1 MNKVNPSA
9 GVYTYENDMS
19 VRATAAAT
27 SIVGIVGEAG
37 KGPVGVPVDIFDN
50 ADLEEVFG
58 KPDARNYGFALYSA
72 LRALTGTRHVKFVR
86 MVSED
91 ALTAGLYFTVDD
103 LTENYPVT
111 KLTPF
116 DDGSNNPLG
125 VYDPL
130 NTLAFQPDD
139 AATENTMLYFCANSP
154 GKWSDNISVGIR
166 PSAPEGVSLN
176 DEHVYDP
183 YQFIVDVYVGRTQA
197 ARPVESFIVS
207 RKYELN
213 GDGDQMFVEDVINT
227 YSKYIQVRNN
237 PHCPPVK
244 VKKEVFNYMG
254 GGADGT
260 RVHDDKIREGWDLF
274 SDPETVDVNL
284 MCNAGYTT
292 PSVQRH
298 MIVIAERRADCL
310 AVLDLPRKD
319 HAAQRA
325 VNYVVNDLNYSTS
338 YAGMYAPFLVIR
350 DTYHAKDIEIPPS
363 GDVCA
368 TMAYTDR
375 VAAAWFAPA
384 GIRRG
389 SLKVLGLAEKY
400 KFGARNSLD
409 RAKINVIRDLPSRGP
424 VIMAQDTLQRHDSSL
439 SNINVRRLLNL
450 IKKSLA
456 NAATVS
462 NFDPQDAITRLTLQ
476 TICEDFLRPIR
487 AGRGLHD
494 YVVICDERNN
504 PPDVVANGDLVL
516 DTYLDAV
523 IPSKRIHL
531 NAHLMPTGT
540 YFDEG

>member
-19 VRATAAAT
+19 VRATAAST

-37 KGPVGVPVDIFDN
+37 KGPVGVPVDIHDN
-50 ADLEEVFG
+50 TDLEAVFG
-58 KPDARNYGFALYSA
+58 KPDARKYGFALYSA
-72 LRALTGTRHVKFVR
+72 LRALTGTNHVKFVR
-86 MVSED
+86 TVSDD

-103 LTENYPVT
+103 LTEAYPVT

-139 AATENTMLYFCANSP
+139 AATENTMLYICANSP
-154 GKWSDNISVGIR
+154 GRWSDDLSVGIR
-166 PSAPEGVSLN
+166 PSAPEGVSL
-176 DEHVYDP
+176 DEEQHYNP
-183 YQFIVDVYVGRTQA
+183 NHFIIEVYVGRSQA
-197 ARPVESFIVS
+197 ARPVESFLVS
-207 RKYELN
+207 RNYELN

-227 YSKYIQVRNN
+227 YSAYIQVRNN

-260 RVHDDKIREGWDLF
+260 RPHDGLIVAGWDLF

-284 MCNAGYTT
+284 LCNAGYTT
-292 PSVQRH
+292 PTVQRH
-298 MIVIAERRADCL
+298 MITLSEQRGDCL

-325 VNYVVNDLNYSTS
+325 VTYVTNDLNRGTS
-338 YAGMYAPFLVIR
+338 YAGMYSPFLVIR
-350 DTYHAKDIEIPPS
+350 DTYNAKDIEIPPS
-363 GDVCA
+363 GDICA
-368 TMAYTDR
+368 AMAYTDR

-389 SLKVLGLAEKY
+389 SLRVLGLAEKY
-400 KFGARNSLD
+400 KRGARQSLD

-424 VIMAQDTLQRHDSSL
+424 VIMGQETLQRHDSSL
-439 SNINVRRLLNL
+439 SNINVRRMLNL
-450 IKKSLA
+450 IKKTLA

-462 NFDPQDAITRLTLQ
+462 NFDPQDRVTRVTLQ
-476 TICEDFLRPIR
+476 SICENFLSPIR
-487 AGRGLHD
+487 AGRGLHEFE
-494 YVVICDERNN
+494 VICDERNN
-504 PPDVVANGDLVL
+504 PPEVVANGDLVL

-540 YFDEG
+540 YFNEG